1 MKTKFPFFSDF
12 NVDEIKKEFPIFE
25 SHPHL
30 CYLDSAASSLKPRR
44 VIETIT
50 NYYKDFSCNIN
61 RGNYQLSY
69 EATKLYEGA
78 RSTIAQFI
86 NADAD
91 EIIFT
96 RGASQSLNLVALSWG
111 MQNIESG
118 DEILTSELEH
128 HSSHMP
134 WLNVAQ
140 KKNAI
145 LKFIP
150 LDDEGKVTVENFC
163 NSISPKTKVVALTY
177 VSNVLGHVTPL
188 KEIINICHQRGI
200 IVTVDAAQAVPHMNI
215 DIKDLDCD
223 FLSFSGHKMCGP
235 FGVGVLFGKR
245 ELLEKMSPLEFG
257 GDMADEV
264 DKLSHSYKDIPVKF
278 ETGTPPIPEV
288 IGLGEACKFLREI
301 GLGKISHHE
310 KILKQKTVQMLSTLD
325 DVEIYN
331 RNADTGIVSFNI
343 RGVHS
348 HDAATVYD
356 KNQVCVRTG
365 HHCAQLVTKFLNQY
379 STTRASFYFY
389 NDINDVER
397 LVASVQEA
405 LEFFKSL

>member
-1 MKTKFPFFSDF
+1 MSDI

-25 SHPHL
+25 SRPQL
-30 CYLDSAASSLKPRR
+30 CYLDNAASSLKPRR
-44 VIETIT
+44 VIDVMSD
-50 NYYKDFSCNIN
+50 YYKNFSCNIN

-69 EATKLYEGA
+69 EATNLYESA
-78 RSTIAQFI
+78 RSTVAQFI

-96 RGASQSLNLVALSWG
+96 RGASQSLNLVALSLG
-111 MQNIESG
+111 MQFIKEG

-140 KKNAI
+140 TKNAI

-150 LDDEGKVTVENFC
+150 LDEEGKITVENFY
-163 NSISPKTKVVALTY
+163 NSISPKTKIVALTY
-177 VSNVLGHVTPL
+177 ISNVLGYVTPL
-188 KEIINICHQRGI
+188 KEIINICHERGI
-200 IVTVDAAQAVPHMNI
+200 IVSVDAAQAVPHMI
-215 DIKDLDCD
+215 VDVKDLDCD

-245 ELLEKMSPLEFG
+245 KLVEKMNPLEFG

-264 DKLSHSYKDIPVKF
+264 NKFSHSYKDIPHKF
-278 ETGTPPIPEV
+278 ETGTSPIPEV
-288 IGLGEACKFLREI
+288 IGLGEACKFLKEV
-301 GLGKISHHE
+301 GLERIYRHE
-310 KILKQKTVQMLSTLD
+310 MILKRKAVEMLSALK

-331 RNADTGIVSFNI
+331 RDIETGILSFNI
-343 RGVHS
+343 KGVHA
-348 HDAATVYD
+348 HDAATIYD
-356 KNQVCVRTG
+356 KNQICVRTG
-365 HHCAQLVTKFLNQY
+365 HHCAQLVAKFLKQY

-389 NDINDVER
+389 NDIKDVER

-405 LEFFKSL
+405 LDFFKSL

>member
-1 MKTKFPFFSDF
+1 MF
-12 NVDEIKKEFPIFE
+12 DEIKKEFPIFE
-25 SHPHL
+25 NHPHL

-44 VIETIT
+44 VIDVMSD
-50 NYYKDFSCNIN
+50 YYKNFSCNIN

-69 EATKLYEGA
+69 EATNLYESA

-111 MQNIESG
+111 MQFIQEG

-140 KKNAI
+140 NKNAF

-150 LDDEGKVTVENFC
+150 LDAEGKITVENFY
-163 NSISPKTKVVALTY
+163 NSISSKTKIVALTF
-177 VSNVLGHVTPL
+177 VSNVLGYVTPI
-188 KEIINICHQRGI
+188 KDIINICHERGI
-200 IVTVDAAQAVPHMNI
+200 IVSIDAAQAVPHMNI
-215 DIKDLDCD
+215 DVKDLDCD

-235 FGVGVLFGKR
+235 FGIGVLFGKKK
-245 ELLEKMSPLEFG
+245 LLEKMNPLEFG

-264 DKLSHSYKDIPVKF
+264 NKFFHSYKDIPHKF
-278 ETGTPPIPEV
+278 ETGTPPIAEV
-288 IGLGEACKFLREI
+288 IGLGEACKFLQEI
-301 GLGKISHHE
+301 GLEKIYRHE
-310 KILKQKTVQMLSTLD
+310 KNLSEKAVEMLSVLD

-331 RNADTGIVSFNI
+331 RKAETGIVSFNI

-348 HDAATVYD
+348 HDAATIYD
-356 KNQVCVRTG
+356 KNQICVRTG
-365 HHCAQLVTKFLNQY
+365 HHCAQLVTKFLGQY

-389 NDINDVER
+389 NDSKDVER
-397 LVASVQEA
+397 LVASVREA